1 MNRTNLRNAKRII
14 IKLGTNTILSN
25 EGINFAKM
33 DRLAYVCASLIQ
45 EGKEIVIVSSG
56 AIGVGSKELNEE
68 HYPTTIAD
76 QQVASAVGQT
86 ILMGHYA
93 RFFKYYGVNVGQI
106 LLTRDVIDYPQ
117 SLQNVQVAMDT
128 LLRRKIVP
136 IINEND
142 AVAVEELNHQTKFG
156 DNDTLSAIVA
166 KMTAADLLVI
176 LSDVDGLYDSNPQ
189 QNPKARLIDQVNEM
203 TEEIHQMA
211 LGKGSEFSTGG
222 MATKLNAAEVIL
234 TTNSSLVITSGA
246 DPSIIF
252 DILKGETIG
261 TFFHRKGDR

>member
-1 MNRTNLRNAKRII
+1 MKRSDLKNAKRII
-14 IKLGTNTILSN
+14 IKLGTNTILSD
-25 EGINFAKM
+25 EGINFTKL

-45 EGKEIVIVSSG
+45 EGKEVVIVSSG
-56 AIGVGSKELNEE
+56 AIGVGSMDLNEAN
-68 HYPTTIAD
+68 YPTTIAD
-76 QQVASAVGQT
+76 QQAASAVGQT
-86 ILMGHYA
+86 LLMGHYS

-106 LLTRDVIDYPQ
+106 LLTRDVVDYPQ

-136 IINEND
+136 VINEND

-166 KMTAADLLVI
+166 KITDADLLII

-189 QNPKARLIDQVNEM
+189 QNPHAQLIDQV
-203 TEEIHQMA
+203 TEITQEIQQMA
-211 LGKGSEFSTGG
+211 MGKGSEFSTGG
-222 MATKLNAAEVIL
+222 MATKLNAAEVIF
-234 TTNSSLVITSGA
+234 TTDSSLVITSGA

-252 DILKGETIG
+252 DILKGKSIG
-261 TFFHRKGDR
+261 TFFHRKGDK